1 MKNHPYALFPLSS
14 GEPAQNRQS
23 MPWGTRLSALA
34 LFIASFQ
41 GGLLGQEVSGYHTP
55 TISVRSQLVALDVV
69 VTDKKGNVVTNLGRD
84 DFSVYE
90 NGTLQQI
97 RNFEAP
103 PERQPIP
110 LTAPK
115 DKSGNED
122 WGDAPLTML
131 VIDALNTPFE
141 EAAYTRHQVEQY
153 LKAQPNPLIQPTIIL
168 WLNDAGFHP
177 ISTFT
182 RDREALLAAVGAQK
196 ATLPNKLATGAGVEQ
211 LSASLSALQQIAL
224 FSRGQKGTKE
234 IIWMGRSFPDLDG
247 TQLSTRSLD
256 IFHKAVRS
264 TIDLLLESKATVY
277 VVDPTLTTSIPDPS
291 TAAITDPDTIL
302 PFSATDPFLESF
314 SFTSFVQ
321 QTGGKYFYGRNDLHT
336 EITESVERGTSFY
349 SLSYVPSTPIEDNQ
363 YRQIDIRLKDPNLM
377 VQAKK
382 GYYPVSADDT
392 ALASKDLQF
401 DLYEASVTGMAYT
414 GVGVRLD
421 GCTATR
427 YPSFATCNVTV
438 DNNSLTFNA
447 GSSESSSAKITA
459 VISAISSKEVLLTN
473 KVSEME
479 IGITSAAQPSGGRGF
494 TKIPLHL
501 AIPPAAKSI
510 RVVVRDSSG
519 RIGTSDLDAHN
530 LSGTLSK

>member
-1 MKNHPYALFPLSS
+1 MKHNQRSIFSLLPCGHRHTGPSPLWHISLLVLLIS
-14 GEPAQNRQS
+14 
-23 MPWGTRLSALA
+23 
-34 LFIASFQ
+34 IAGLHTS
-41 GGLLGQEVSGYHTP
+41 LLGQDISSEQMP
-55 TISVRSQLVALDVV
+55 TLTVRSQLVALDVV

-97 RNFEAP
+97 RNFEGP
-103 PERQPIP
+103 PERHPIP
-110 LTAPK
+110 VTASK

-131 VIDALNTPFE
+131 VIDALNTPFD
-141 EAAYTRHQVEQY
+141 EAAYTRHQAEQY
-153 LKAQPNPLIQPTIIL
+153 LKAQPSPLIQPTMIL

-177 ISTFT
+177 ISSFT
-182 RDREALLAAVGAQK
+182 RDREALLAALGAQK
-196 ATLPNKLATGAGVEQ
+196 ASLPSKLANGAGVEQ

-247 TQLSTRSLD
+247 TQLNTRTLD

-277 VVDPTLTTSIPDPS
+277 VVDPTLMTSITDPS
-291 TAAITDPDTIL
+291 TSAITDPATIL

-321 QTGGKYFYGRNDLHT
+321 QTGGKYFYGRNDLNK
-336 EITESVERGTSFY
+336 EVAESVERGTSFY
-349 SLSYVPSTPIEDNQ
+349 SLSYVPSTPIEDNV
-363 YRQIDIRLKDPNLM
+363 YRQIDIHLRDPNLV

-392 ALASKDLQF
+392 ALTSKDLQF

-414 GVGVRLD
+414 GLGVRLD
-421 GCTATR
+421 SCTATR
-427 YPSFATCNVTV
+427 YPAPATCNVIV
-438 DNNSLTFNA
+438 DNDSLTFNT
-447 GSSESSSAKITA
+447 GPGGEQRAKITA
-459 VISAISSKEVLLTN
+459 VISAISPKEALITN

-479 IGITSAAQPSGGRGF
+479 VGVPSLERPSGGLGV
-494 TKIPLHL
+494 TKFPLHL
-501 AIPPAAKSI
+501 AIPHTAKSI

-519 RIGTSDLDAHN
+519 RIGTADLDAHS
-530 LSGTLSK
+530 LAAPSK